1 MNHLELKAEVIRA
14 GFSITSFAGALN
26 MSRTAIYRKMR
37 GTSEFKQSEIV
48 KIKNVLNLTPEMV
61 KTIFFDT

>member
-14 GFSITSFAGALN
+14 GYSITSFAGALN
-26 MSRTAIYRKMR
+26 LSRTAIYRKMR
-37 GTSEFKQSEIV
+37 GVSEFKQSEIV